1 MNNAYILV
9 VDDEPDICT
18 LVQDILED
26 EGYAVATASNL
37 AQAREQRRLRRPDLI
52 LLDIWLPDGDG
63 IQLLKEWHDAGGLP
77 CPVVIMSGHGSVE
90 NAVEA
95 TRLGAY
101 DFLEK
106 PLSLAKLTLTIQR
119 ALQADQLVKENL
131 GLRRQ
136 FEKNA
141 HPVGDSH
148 IMHSLREQAQR
159 IAQHDTWVLMTGEAG
174 VGKQTFARYL
184 HSQSARRDRPFV
196 EVVVAA
202 LSREESTVELFGQER
217 GERIR
222 YGLLEQASGG
232 VLFLDEVADMDL
244 PTQGRLL
251 TALESQRLTRVG
263 GSDPI
268 PINVRVIAASQ
279 QDLETAVRNNQFRDD
294 LYYRLSVVPLHI
306 PPLREHLDDVA
317 HLLRHYAEVLHHQ
330 EGLPLRRFSEA
341 AQDFL
346 SRYPWPGNVRELRN
360 LVQRL
365 LILGSGEQIEREE
378 VERALS
384 GRPTHEIELSDS
396 IGLNL
401 EMPLREAREA
411 FERHY
416 LLHQLERVEGNMT
429 RLAEKVGVERTHLY
443 RKLRTLGLDTK
454 RSKEN

>member
-1 MNNAYILV
+1 MNNAYILI
-9 VDDEPDICT
+9 VDDEPDICV
-18 LVQDILED
+18 LVKDILED
-26 EGYAVATASNL
+26 EGYAVAFANNL

-63 IQLLKEWHDAGGLP
+63 IQLLKEWQETGGLP

-119 ALQADQLVKENL
+119 ALQADQLARENI
-131 GLRRQ
+131 GLRRH

-141 HPVGDSH
+141 QPVGDSS
-148 IMHSLREQAQR
+148 IMQSLREQALR
-159 IAQHDTWVLMTGEAG
+159 IAQHDTWVLVTGEAG

-184 HSQSARRDRPFV
+184 HSQSARRNRPFV

-202 LSREESTVELFGQER
+202 LSRDESTIELFGQER

-232 VLFLDEVADMDL
+232 ILFLDEVADMDL
-244 PTQGRLL
+244 QTQGRLL
-251 TALESQRLTRVG
+251 TVLESQRLTRIG

-279 QDLETAVRNNQFRDD
+279 QDLEAAVRNNQFRDD
-294 LYYRLSVVPLHI
+294 LYYRLSVVPMHI
-306 PPLREHLDDVA
+306 PPLREHLEDVP
-317 HLLRHYAEVLHHQ
+317 LLLKHYVEYLHRQ
-330 EGLPLRRFSEA
+330 EGLMRRSFSEA
-341 AQDFL
+341 SEDFL
-346 SRYPWPGNVRELRN
+346 SRYLWPGNVRELRN

-365 LILGSGEQIEREE
+365 LILGNGEHVERGE
-378 VERALS
+378 VEHALS
-384 GRPTHEIELSDS
+384 GKTTHEVELADT

-401 EMPLREAREA
+401 DMSLREARET
-411 FERHY
+411 FERYY

-454 RSKEN
+454 RSKDH